1 MAVGLFLFSLI
12 ALLYGLF
19 DPDGVLPTAL
29 GHPSRGKV
37 LAVYGGLLLLTGVS
51 MGPETAEPPS
61 NVQIAGD
68 FDAER
73 EVVAPDL
80 WPGGAA
86 ARDSTFTQLASL
98 ISASRFAEVQDQ
110 ARALAAEPY
119 AAEWADSLRSI
130 GNQAEEEAM
139 YAQAQSLPGSELER
153 NRDAYRE
160 LAEMYPRSPRLA
172 LYASKRDSYAQRV
185 VDRDAARLAARTR
198 AASRPARRSRSC
210 CKYCSAGKPCGD
222 SCISRSYNCNK
233 GPGCAC

>member
-1 MAVGLFLFSLI
+1 MAVALLLFSLI
-12 ALLYGLF
+12 ALVYGLF
-19 DPDGVLPTAL
+19 KPSGVLPARL
-29 GHPSRGKV
+29 GDPTRVKV
-37 LAVYGGLLLLTGVS
+37 LAVYGGLLLLV
-51 MGPETAEPPS
+51 GPSTLPEPVDAPAS
-61 NVQIAGD
+61 VQTAGD

-73 EVVAPDL
+73 VVEPVDP
-80 WPGGAA
+80 WPGGAP
-86 ARDSTFTQLASL
+86 ARDSTFAQLVGL
-98 ISASRFAEVQDQ
+98 TSAGRYAEAQDQ
-110 ARALAAEPY
+110 ARALASELY
-119 AAEWADSLRSI
+119 AADWADSLRSI
-130 GNQAEEEAM
+130 AEAAEEEAM
-139 YAQAQSLPGSELER
+139 YARAQALPGSQLEQ

-172 LYASKRDSYAQRV
+172 VYVEKRDSYAQRV